1 MCIHLSCAITKCH
14 GCIELW
20 QCPSNQNHKMLHA
33 RLFLGNRLL
42 QKPQRLASI
51 PPAIRLG
58 FSKLSHPASHAS
70 SPLPTKKRRKLEVNA
85 AGAAEARKSSSKHG
99 QSQQQSQDDPT
110 ATWLIVGLGNPGAN
124 YDGTRHNIGFMV
136 LDEFAKSKDIELRKL
151 EKSAVLGKGSL
162 GGRQVFLAKPVTFM
176 NNSGEAVSQLARFYK
191 VPSTHILVVADD
203 LDLPV
208 GTVRL
213 RQRGGH
219 GGQNGL
225 RSIIERLG
233 NSQEFP
239 RIKIGIGRPA
249 GSISPAAHVLQPFNA
264 KEREVMGV
272 AIQEAVDVIGM
283 ILDQGLHKAM
293 SRGGTPSK
301 KGGEKA
307 KGTAAK
313 GAKGEAPAAG
323 KAGSTPAKAPKPLA
337 GPSEVASLGQS

>member
-1 MCIHLSCAITKCH
+1 MI
-14 GCIELW
+14 
-20 QCPSNQNHKMLHA
+20 HA
-33 RLFLGNRLL
+33 RLFAGNRLL
-42 QKPQRLASI
+42 HRPQKLASI
-51 PPAIRLG
+51 PSALG
-58 FSKLSHPASHAS
+58 IGLHKLSHPTTPAS
-70 SPLPTKKRRKLEVNA
+70 SLLPSKKRRKLEVNA
-85 AGAAEARKSSSKHG
+85 AGAGEARKASPKQG
-99 QSQQQSQDDPT
+99 QSQQQSQDDPN

-124 YDGTRHNIGFMV
+124 YDGTRHNIGFAV

-151 EKSAVLGKGSL
+151 EKSAVFGKGSL
-162 GGRQVFLAKPVTFM
+162 GGRQVLLAKPVTFM

-264 KEREVMGV
+264 KERDVIGV
-272 AIQEAVDVIGM
+272 AVQEAVDVIGM

-307 KGTAAK
+307 NGAAAK
-313 GAKGEAPAAG
+313 GAKGEVAAAGKPGSIPAKAAKPAAG
-323 KAGSTPAKAPKPLA
+323 RHGVTPQ
-337 GPSEVASLGQS
+337 GQN